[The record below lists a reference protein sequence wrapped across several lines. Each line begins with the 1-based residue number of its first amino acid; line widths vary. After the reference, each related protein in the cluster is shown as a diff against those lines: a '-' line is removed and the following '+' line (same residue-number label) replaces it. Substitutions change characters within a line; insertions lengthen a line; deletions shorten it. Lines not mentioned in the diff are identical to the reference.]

1 MLAVL
6 VIIFSMASCREERD
20 ELIETK
26 ISASENATLSNTN
39 TTDSIRMKSLNT
51 INSLDGDNSET
62 MDDPNP
68 SEGDPPPKNGQQW
81 LN

>member
-6 VIIFSMASCREERD
+6 VIIFSMASCSEERD
-20 ELIETK
+20 ELMETK
-26 ISASENATLSNTN
+26 ISASENATLSNKN

-51 INSLDGDNSET
+51 MNSSDGDNSET
-62 MDDPNP
+62 TDPTP